1 VLSGPLSSAVV
12 CSSAWGRTHPSR
24 LSTLDHDGR
33 GGAPGPADEA
43 PWHQQEAVTAA
54 EALVASTAGG
64 GVPGVGDPADLVLL
78 DENPLAP
85 SSDTAVAARRLRSMR
100 VAATFVAGEPTHLDL

>member
-1 VLSGPLSSAVV
+1 
-12 CSSAWGRTHPSR
+12 
-24 LSTLDHDGR
+24 
-33 GGAPGPADEA
+33 
-43 PWHQQEAVTAA
+43 
-54 EALVASTAGG
+54 
-64 GVPGVGDPADLVLL
+64 VPGVGDPADLVLL